1 MEWGEPSEEVGT
13 PAEPEVLPAEATC
26 PETTEELQ
34 RLKMEQEVK
43 GQMAAC
49 GMRDETRGPLGSRQ
63 PEWTAVDP
71 TIEVKMLTGLE
82 LSLPCVLVSLQR
94 AVLVFVVEPR
104 SKT

>member
-34 RLKMEQEVK
+34 RLKTEQEVK

-49 GMRDETRGPLGSRQ
+49 GTRHGDRLAAVSRNGPL
-63 PEWTAVDP
+63 
-71 TIEVKMLTGLE
+71 LT
-82 LSLPCVLVSLQR
+82 
-94 AVLVFVVEPR
+94 PR
-104 SKT
+104 